1 MNPRHSRKR
10 GISCKKKLLIMVDGE
25 RCEIRTKGDRP
36 AWTLLKEY
44 LNTLPIGTL
53 FTRQQ
58 MLDAIYIIDASK
70 IDPAVDYYKSY
81 LNKLGFISTDRPAVY
96 IKEYHIPIHL
106 AISKVQKAA
115 NSKDWT
121 QWFIPLHERLGI
133 NEQEAPG

>member
-1 MNPRHSRKR
+1 MID
-10 GISCKKKLLIMVDGE
+10 GKK
-25 RCEIRTKGDRP
+25 CEIRTKGDRP